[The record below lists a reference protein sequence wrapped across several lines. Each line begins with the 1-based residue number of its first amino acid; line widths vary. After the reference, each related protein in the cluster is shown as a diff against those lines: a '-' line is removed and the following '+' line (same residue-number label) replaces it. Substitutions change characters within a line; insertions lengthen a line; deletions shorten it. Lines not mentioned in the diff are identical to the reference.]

1 MLPTVPVTVWNQL
14 AVVVIFSFLLT
25 GVGYVMLKI
34 FSKAIADINKY
45 YAELVE
51 KNNSQFSLSL
61 LENNKQWQ
69 LYFDARSATNKL
81 IDDQIIEKL
90 GNLTNAIVKLNEDF
104 NNHDQME
111 RQALD
116 EMGDK
121 RKLARKKN
129 RNQT

>member
-1 MLPTVPVTVWNQL
+1 MLPTVPVSVWNQI

-25 GVGYVMLKI
+25 GVGYMMLKI

-51 KNNSQFSLSL
+51 KNNSQFSTSL

-69 LYFDARSATNKL
+69 LYFDARSDTNKL

-104 NNHDQME
+104 NNHDLME